1 MSEEDK
7 VLYWIDLA
15 EYDLKTAESML
26 ESKRYLYVGFMC
38 HQSVEKI
45 LKGLYVSKFEK
56 GPPYTHNISRLAERT
71 GIYESLSEEQ
81 KDLFDILGPMNIEAR
96 YPSDKEEILEY
107 LSKENCEV
115 MIRRTEEVITW
126 IKKKL

>member
-1 MSEEDK
+1 MTKEDK

-56 GPPYTHNISRLAERT
+56 VPPYTHNIARLAEIT
-71 GIYESLSEEQ
+71 GIYESLNEEQ

-107 LSKENCEV
+107 LCKENCERL
-115 MIRRTEEVITW
+115 IRRTEEVVTW